1 VAPARFQLFRVTAG
15 EISWRF
21 VASNN
26 RELARSV
33 DVADDEDESR
43 DTVQQLQSELAVCRA
58 TIYPDGSGRWRWDI
72 RIDGLA
78 VAVSSR
84 PYFRRV
90 ECDTTMRQFLRQA
103 VGAPVSPGVAFF
115 RHLSS
120 DHGERTIVDVPPRV
134 LVPAQKAAPPGRNGR
149 MWDVPHGSDIR
160 RSPERS
166 RRVH

>member
-1 VAPARFQLFRVTAG
+1 MAPARFQLFRVTARD
-15 EISWRF
+15 ISWRF

-43 DTVQQLQSELAVCRA
+43 EMVQQLQSDLAVCTA

-90 ECDTTMRQFLRQA
+90 ECETTMRQFLRQA
-103 VGAPVSPGVAFF
+103 AAAPVSLGVAFF
-115 RHLSS
+115 RHQSS
-120 DHGERTIVDVPPRV
+120 DRGERTIVDVPPRS
-134 LVPAQKAAPPGRNGR
+134 LVPAQKAGPQGRNGR
-149 MWDVPHGSDIR
+149 MWDVPHGADIR
-160 RSPERS
+160 RSPHCS
-166 RRVH
+166 RRVP

>member
-1 VAPARFQLFRVTAG
+1 MAPARFQLFRVTAS

-43 DTVQQLQSELAVCRA
+43 EMVQQLQRGLAVCQA
-58 TIYPDGSGRWRWDI
+58 AICPDGSGRWRWDI

-90 ECDTTMRQFLRQA
+90 ECETTMRQFLRQA
-103 VGAPVSPGVAFF
+103 AGAPVSSGVAFF
-115 RHLSS
+115 RHQTS
-120 DHGERTIVDVPPRV
+120 DRGQRTIVDVPPRL
-134 LVPAQKAAPPGRNGR
+134 LVPAQKAAPQERNGR
-149 MWDVPHGSDIR
+149 MWVVPHGADIR
-160 RSPERS
+160 RSPQRS
-166 RRVH
+166 RRIH

>member
-1 VAPARFQLFRVTAG
+1 VAPARFQLFRVTAR

-43 DTVQQLQSELAVCRA
+43 EMVQQLQSELSVCTA

-72 RIDGLA
+72 RIDGLD

-90 ECDTTMRQFLRQA
+90 ECETTMRQFLRQA
-103 VGAPVSPGVAFF
+103 AGAPVSSGVAFF
-115 RHLSS
+115 RHQLSYR
-120 DHGERTIVDVPPRV
+120 GERTIVDAPPRV
-134 LVPAQKAAPPGRNGR
+134 LVPAQKAGPQDRNGR
-149 MWDVPHGSDIR
+149 MLDVPHGADIR
-160 RSPERS
+160 RSPQRS